1 VLLGFDPAFT
11 GGRILATAVLGLGL
25 LAAGRA
31 AGRRAGAAAW
41 QFPLLALGV
50 LALLLMPLWP
60 LVFAVQW
67 LSPGAGAAI
76 IGLHG
81 LGWTVLG
88 AAAPARAAR

>member
-1 VLLGFDPAFT
+1 
-11 GGRILATAVLGLGL
+11 
-25 LAAGRA
+25 
-31 AGRRAGAAAW
+31 
-41 QFPLLALGV
+41 
-50 LALLLMPLWP
+50 MPLWP